1 MLNAMSPVERAQAEL
16 DRIEQLQKGGEQQEA
31 TEQPEEDVQEEQ
43 EPVEEEAEEQPV
55 EQQEEEDENSQ
66 SFKSRWLSL
75 QGMHRKF
82 QEKIDTLTS
91 RNAQLEKR
99 LDQMTTERPAQ
110 QELSAT
116 ASTKEIS
123 EHLKMLS
130 EEYGEDFSKALSG
143 VVENLVDQKLKG
155 VTGDISKT
163 KQQLESFTQDSV
175 TERQDRFK
183 RDLSAQVSD
192 WEDIFFSDEFSGWL
206 ESQTEPLSGATF
218 GDLFRQANNDW
229 DLNRMV
235 RFFES
240 YKKDTGRVVE
250 EKPDPRKKHLSP
262 GRSKAG
268 PNPAKEAPKR
278 QWNAHTINQFYEDV
292 RRGLYVGKEAEA
304 QALEQEIFA
313 ANAG

>member
-31 TEQPEEDVQEEQ
+31 TEQPEEDTQEEQ

-55 EQQEEEDENSQ
+55 ERQEEDENSE
-66 SFKSRWLSL
+66 SYKKRWISL
-75 QGMHRKF
+75 QGMHKGYL
-82 QEKIDTLTS
+82 EKIERLTAQNKQLDT
-91 RNAQLEKR
+91 R
-99 LDQMTTERPAQ
+99 LNRMESERPAQ

-130 EEYGEDFSKALSG
+130 EEYGEDFSNALSG

-183 RDLSAQVSD
+183 RDLSAQVDD

-206 ESQTEPLSGATF
+206 DSHTEPLSGATF

-278 QWNAHTINQFYEDV
+278 QWNALTINQFYEDV